1 MLPFLLLGQ
10 SMLYSKPWW
19 QVLVVVDTVD
29 VFVKFVTDI
38 SSVLIHSGVNNP
50 TLNKTVTI
58 HAMQEKHFQSTSA
71 MVFYVRRKLIDI
83 AIEIFQIN

>member
-38 SSVLIHSGVNNP
+38 SSVLIQLGVKHP
-50 TLNKTVTI
+50 TLNKTITI
-58 HAMQEKHFQSTSA
+58 NAMQEKHPKTASD
-71 MVFYVRRKLIDI
+71 MVFYVRRMLINRDI
-83 AIEIFQIN
+83 LN